1 MTLEHI
7 GENDDALLCITN
19 LTACCRSGDGLT
31 VLGQWFFPN
40 TTGVYSTNISSDL
53 YKDRG
58 QRVVRMKR
66 IRGGVQGI
74 YYCEIPDS
82 MNFSQTIYI
91 GVYTASNG
99 K

>member
-19 LTACCRSGDGLT
+19 LTACCRIGDGLT

-40 TTGVYSTNISSDL
+40 TTGVYSSNYNSDL

-58 QRVVRMKR
+58 QMVVRMKR
-66 IRGGVQGI
+66 RKGGINGI
-74 YYCEIPDS
+74 YHCEISDS
-82 MNFSQTIYI
+82 MNVTQTIYI
-91 GVYTASNG
+91 GVYTASTG